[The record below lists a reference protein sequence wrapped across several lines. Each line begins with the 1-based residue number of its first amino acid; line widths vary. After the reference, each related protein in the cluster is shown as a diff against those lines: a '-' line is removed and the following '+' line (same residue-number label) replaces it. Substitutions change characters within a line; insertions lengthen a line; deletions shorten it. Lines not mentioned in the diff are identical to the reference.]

1 MFDFTRTLALIKGAI
16 FDPEPTWDSYLP
28 DASDWKKTAVLLT
41 GPLIVVSVVLEY
53 VLDVIVPNRITL
65 TSDPSFLSMLLGLV
79 MATVA
84 AVVIAFVI
92 AILAGLFKGKNSFPL
107 ALAATTLAFVPGYLG
122 RPLIHLPYVGWLL
135 SFALGI
141 YGLVLLWRILPKY
154 LDIPLTSRVGHYIAS
169 LVTSVVAMIVVGLLF
184 GANMLGSG
192 MGTVNMTKVDDDS
205 AGAPSGMFG
214 ELERQGRIMESA
226 EEDAFEPPGNG
237 KLSKNQVQNFVRVL
251 AKTRDYRTDQAKSLE
266 KLNEKAESGD
276 VASLTE
282 AISGM
287 SSVMTIGNAE
297 MEVVKTGGGNWA
309 EHQWVREQ
317 LHIARIQKDINDA
330 VKHNYGLYQE
340 FKEELSDL
348 GF

>member
-1 MFDFTRTLALIKGAI
+1 MFDFTRTLALVKGAI

-28 DASDWKKTAVLLT
+28 DASDWKKTAILLT

-53 VLDVIVPNRITL
+53 VLDVILPNRIMF
-65 TSDPSFLSMLLGLV
+65 TSDPSFLSMLLGL
-79 MATVA
+79 ATAAVA
-84 AVVIAFVI
+84 AVVIAFVF
-92 AILAGLFKGKNSFPL
+92 AFLAGLFKGKNSFPL
-107 ALAATTLAFVPGYLG
+107 ALAATTLAFVPGYLS
-122 RPLIHLPYVGWLL
+122 RPLVHLPYVGWLL

-154 LDIPLTSRVGHYIAS
+154 LDVPLTSRVGHYIGS
-169 LVTSVVAMIVVGLLF
+169 LVTSVVAMFVVGLLL
-184 GANMLGSG
+184 GTSMLGSG
-192 MGTVNMTKVDDDS
+192 MGPVNMDRVDSDS

-214 ELERQGRIMESA
+214 DLERQGRIMESA
-226 EEDAFEPPGNG
+226 AEDAYEPPGNG
-237 KLSKNQVQNFVRVL
+237 RLSRNQVQNLVRVL
-251 AKTRDYRTDQAKSLE
+251 EKTRDYRTDQARSLE
-266 KLNEKAESGD
+266 ELSEKAESGD
-276 VASLTE
+276 VASISDAL
-282 AISGM
+282 SGM

-317 LHIARIQKDINDA
+317 LYVARIQKDINDA

-340 FKEELSDL
+340 FEGELSDL